1 MLCLK
6 TRFKYGDNLVGC
18 IEDDLLKYSL
28 LTFNLMNRS
37 GVSHDEKNGN
47 PYEVLHDPFLVKYKT
62 FMMHIVLN
70 TIRFIPKCG
79 RLELGKSCYKIGLLR
94 EHKEKCLGCSC
105 QGSCVDSKRSPRNG
119 LHCWRVAG
127 RSSFRYKN

>member
-47 PYEVLHDPFLVKYKT
+47 PYEVLHDPVLVKYKT
-62 FMMHIVLN
+62 CLMLLLQN
-70 TIRFIPKCG
+70 TIFFIPKHG
-79 RLELGKSCYKIGLLR
+79 WLELGESLD
-94 EHKEKCLGCSC
+94 CLARALTWR
-105 QGSCVDSKRSPRNG
+105 GSRNSK
-119 LHCWRVAG
+119 HC
-127 RSSFRYKN
+127 